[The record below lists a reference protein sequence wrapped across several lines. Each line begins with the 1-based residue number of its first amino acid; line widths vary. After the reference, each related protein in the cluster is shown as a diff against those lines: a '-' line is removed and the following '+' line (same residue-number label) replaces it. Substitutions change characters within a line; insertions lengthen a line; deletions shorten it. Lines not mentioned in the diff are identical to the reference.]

1 MAIQS
6 TRIQLR
12 RGTSEALTAVNE
24 VLLAGEMCLET
35 NTGKYKIGDGSTAW
49 NNLEY
54 AGGEAA
60 SSDTYV
66 SSSSLEH
73 ETWTMT
79 LDDDSV
85 ITKDVAT
92 WTSQG

>member
-6 TRIQLR
+6 TRIQFR

-49 NNLEY
+49 NNLAY
-54 AGGEAA
+54 FFD
-60 SSDTYV
+60 SDA
-66 SSSSLEH
+66 LGH